1 MPHKG
6 QGWKLQT
13 SNSVLSTTRSH
24 YFFCKSQHSLLH
36 LLKLGYNIPS
46 DKLFFSHTAKVYF
59 SLSYHFPPNITKY
72 YKLLLFERYS
82 LKKGKPDWIC
92 FCKYL
97 CDKGLLSTLQK
108 LQVIIF
114 LVFSGFLSFLLFSFL
129 FFFCLP
135 TTDFWWGLHQSLSL
149 LPLPD
154 VCGLWQF
161 LGCTM
166 EEWQKA
172 KGARGQQGGNKG
184 YRSFHGLEK
193 GSCTVWGS
201 ILGRTP
207 KGILKFIA
215 GYFLSVS

>member
-1 MPHKG
+1 M
-6 QGWKLQT
+6 
-13 SNSVLSTTRSH
+13 LSTTRSH

-114 LVFSGFLSFLLFSFL
+114 LVFSGFLSFLLFSFVL
-129 FFFCLP
+129 FSFLFLFSHYRFLVRSTSESFSASSPRCVWALAVP
-135 TTDFWWGLHQSLSL
+135 GLHNGGMTES
-149 LPLPD
+149 
-154 VCGLWQF
+154 
-161 LGCTM
+161 
-166 EEWQKA
+166 
-172 KGARGQQGGNKG
+172 KGG
-184 YRSFHGLEK
+184 
-193 GSCTVWGS
+193 
-201 ILGRTP
+201 
-207 KGILKFIA
+207 
-215 GYFLSVS
+215 